1 MAGASPPA
9 ESELPITA
17 TAGTAT
23 ATISPRR
30 PSWAD
35 MKAHYPGAS
44 VTPEML
50 YDSKIGGNFVNLHKK
65 PAYRNTCAVRMS
77 YALARSGIK
86 LGVAPRRGGSPQGG
100 DGHTYW
106 IRVNDLIAELMRR
119 FKGADAELSLPP
131 LPKKV
136 LDDATLR
143 KLIGE
148 RRKLGQQLL
157 DTKLN
162 GKNGIVAFQVSGW
175 GDAFG
180 HFTLWD
186 GTTKK
191 LAFASGYDDPTSDNY
206 YFWMSDHVNLFGSIL
221 LTQTMKVFFWELK

>member
-1 MAGASPPA
+1 M
-9 ESELPITA
+9 
-17 TAGTAT
+17 
-23 ATISPRR
+23 
-30 PSWAD
+30 
-35 MKAHYPGAS
+35 
-44 VTPEML
+44 
-50 YDSKIGGNFVNLHKK
+50 IGGRFANFYKS
-65 PAYRNTCAVRMS
+65 PAYENTCAVRMS

-86 LGVAPRRGGSPQGG
+86 LGVAPSNDGSPKGG

-106 IRVNDLIAELMRR
+106 IRVNDLIGELSRR

-131 LPKKV
+131 LPKKL

-148 RRKLGQQLL
+148 RRKLAQQLL

-162 GKNGIVAFQVSGW
+162 GKNGIVAFKVSGW

-186 GTTKK
+186 GSTKT
-191 LAFASGYDDPTSDNY
+191 LAYATDHDDPSSDNY
-206 YFWMSDHVNLFGSIL
+206 YFWMSDYVNLFDVIM